1 MNKLIGSNPERDFRS
16 AISTDL
22 PYLPEK
28 DSSRR
33 GSDVVFNPRLAR
45 EFVKVQTTKKR
56 VSIKSVKKKIVNIQ
70 GNFTIPFLVS
80 DCPVWPR
87 TVHFSSFGI
96 VLFGP
101 DYLTDDN
108 SNGSDSMKLA
118 KNRGKR

>member
-1 MNKLIGSNPERDFRS
+1 MFNKRNIHFESELLFRAGSTQAKSIMNKLIGSNPERDFRS

-70 GNFTIPFLVS
+70 GNVNISVFW
-80 DCPVWPR
+80 C
-87 TVHFSSFGI
+87 
-96 VLFGP
+96 
-101 DYLTDDN
+101 
-108 SNGSDSMKLA
+108 
-118 KNRGKR
+118 

>member
-1 MNKLIGSNPERDFRS
+1 MNKFIGSNPERDFRS

-56 VSIKSVKKKIVNIQ
+56 VSIKSVKQKIVTIQ
-70 GNFTIPFLVS
+70 GKQPKCIFQ
-80 DCPVWPR
+80 R
-87 TVHFSSFGI
+87 EKSFYGI
-96 VLFGP
+96 IE
-101 DYLTDDN
+101 
-108 SNGSDSMKLA
+108 
-118 KNRGKR
+118 

>member
-70 GNFTIPFLVS
+70 GNVSVFLMPGR
-80 DCPVWPR
+80 PVWLIIVHGPLEFKCSFLIIR
-87 TVHFSSFGI
+87 TVHF
-96 VLFGP
+96 
-101 DYLTDDN
+101 
-108 SNGSDSMKLA
+108 
-118 KNRGKR
+118 

>member
-70 GNFTIPFLVS
+70 GNVNISVFLMS
-80 DCPVWPR
+80 GRPVWFI
-87 TVHFSSFGI
+87 TVHGPLKFNSLHFVSF
-96 VLFGP
+96 VPSTFDLTLF
-101 DYLTDDN
+101 D
-108 SNGSDSMKLA
+108 
-118 KNRGKR
+118 R

>member
-1 MNKLIGSNPERDFRS
+1 MNKFIGSNPERDFRS

-56 VSIKSVKKKIVNIQ
+56 VSIKSVKQKIVNIQ
-70 GNFTIPFLVS
+70 GKILAAYLNAKKPYIVS
-80 DCPVWPR
+80 LSE
-87 TVHFSSFGI
+87 T
-96 VLFGP
+96 
-101 DYLTDDN
+101 Y
-108 SNGSDSMKLA
+108 
-118 KNRGKR
+118 

>member
-1 MNKLIGSNPERDFRS
+1 MRTVHFEPELSFRAGSTQAKSIMNKFIGSNPERDFRS

-70 GNFTIPFLVS
+70 GNVNNSPFYRYGLKCCMGAKWTFQRTE
-80 DCPVWPR
+80 CP
-87 TVHFSSFGI
+87 
-96 VLFGP
+96 
-101 DYLTDDN
+101 
-108 SNGSDSMKLA
+108 
-118 KNRGKR
+118 

>member
-70 GNFTIPFLVS
+70 GKFTISIIMLS
-80 DCPVWPR
+80 DRPVWLR
-87 TVHFSSFGI
+87 TVHFSSLGTVYFETYSI
-96 VLFGP
+96 SPMTTVTAQTL
-101 DYLTDDN
+101 
-108 SNGSDSMKLA
+108 
-118 KNRGKR
+118 

>member
-70 GNFTIPFLVS
+70 GNVNILVFLMSDLVRLITIQY
-80 DCPVWPR
+80 CP
-87 TVHFSSFGI
+87 
-96 VLFGP
+96 
-101 DYLTDDN
+101 YLSVPSTFE
-108 SNGSDSMKLA
+108 
-118 KNRGKR
+118 RF

>member
-70 GNFTIPFLVS
+70 GNANISVS
-80 DCPVWPR
+80 LISDRPVWPR
-87 TVHFSSFGI
+87 TVNFSFFDI

-101 DYLTDDN
+101 DFVSPMTAVTAQTL
-108 SNGSDSMKLA
+108 
-118 KNRGKR
+118 